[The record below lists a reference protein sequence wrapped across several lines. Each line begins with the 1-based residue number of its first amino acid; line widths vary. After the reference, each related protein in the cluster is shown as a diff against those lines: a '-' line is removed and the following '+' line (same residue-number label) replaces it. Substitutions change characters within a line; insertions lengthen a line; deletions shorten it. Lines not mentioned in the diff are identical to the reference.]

1 VNVNVRAG
9 VQAGIA
15 ADGNNM
21 VRDVVYELACGM
33 GCIELVWGECNQLN
47 PSRGSDGWGYRYS
60 QRGMTIVGKQY
71 ALMGAA
77 IPAAAAA
84 FTTRGSL
91 AEGDY

>member
-1 VNVNVRAG
+1 
-9 VQAGIA
+9 
-15 ADGNNM
+15 M

-33 GCIELVWGECNQLN
+33 GCIELVWGERNQLN
-47 PSRGSDGWGYRYS
+47 PSRGNDGWGYRYS
-60 QRGMTIVGKQY
+60 QRGMTILIVGQRY
-71 ALMGAA
+71 TLIGAA